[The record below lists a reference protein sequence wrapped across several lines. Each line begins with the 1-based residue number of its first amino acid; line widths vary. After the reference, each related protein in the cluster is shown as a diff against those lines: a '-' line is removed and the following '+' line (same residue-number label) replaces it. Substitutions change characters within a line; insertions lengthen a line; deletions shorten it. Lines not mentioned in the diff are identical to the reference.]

1 MAECIFCK
9 IVAKEI
15 PALVVYED
23 DKFMAILDINPLN
36 PAHTLVLPKRHYR
49 WVWEVEEFGEY
60 WEVAGRVANAAIKAF
75 GAETVNFLTMG
86 FTVEHAHIHVIPRFK
101 DDGHAEQPDIRNR
114 KKIEEGEM
122 MGIMAKLKQAIA
134 DIPAKHREEPKVEEQ
149 KELKEE
155 TKEQERSKEDTFWMK
170 REINLG

>member
-9 IVAKEI
+9 IAAKQT

-49 WVWEVEEFGEY
+49 WVWEVEDFGEY

-86 FTVEHAHIHVIPRFK
+86 FNAEHAHIHVIPRFK
-101 DDGHAEQPDIRNR
+101 DDGHADQPDIRNR

-122 MGIMAKLKQAIA
+122 TGIMAKLKQAIA
-134 DIPAKHREEPKVEEQ
+134 DIPAKHREEPKAEEP
-149 KELKEE
+149 KEE
-155 TKEQERSKEDTFWMK
+155 KNEKEPERSEEDASWMR